1 MTKLEISKL
10 SDDIK
15 KNLNVAL
22 EDDDTPTGGISFMG
36 ETLKDF
42 LYYVV
47 MPTPE
52 ILTMADVNKLLSSC
66 GIRPVAA

>member
-47 MPTPE
+47 MPTP
-52 ILTMADVNKLLSSC
+52 D
-66 GIRPVAA
+66 RH